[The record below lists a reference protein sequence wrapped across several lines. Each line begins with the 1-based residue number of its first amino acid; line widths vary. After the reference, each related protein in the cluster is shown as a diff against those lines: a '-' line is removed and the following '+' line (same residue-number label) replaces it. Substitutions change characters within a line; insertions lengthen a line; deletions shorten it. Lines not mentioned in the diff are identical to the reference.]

1 MPIRYRRKVSTTQ
14 KRFKQMTSVN
24 TDGLPPEMQARIAQI
39 IESAKQKANA
49 AALAAQAPAPETEP
63 EPAPVPKPNLMD
75 HTIALR
81 QEVATMSQ
89 QVAAIGQVTEA
100 VGQAVGQLYAMF
112 QQQTTPTDQGATYS
126 QAFQQQVRED
136 DY

>member
-1 MPIRYRRKVSTTQ
+1 MS
-14 KRFKQMTSVN
+14 SVN

-39 IESAKQKANA
+39 IEGAKQKANA
-49 AALAAQAPAPETEP
+49 VAAQQGPDAEYVAAPESP
-63 EPAPVPKPNLMD
+63 HQAAIAAPKAPNLMD

-81 QEVATMSQ
+81 QEVASLSQ
-89 QVAAIGQVTEA
+89 QVAAMGQVTEA

-112 QQQTTPTDQGATYS
+112 QSQTTPTDQGATYS
-126 QAFQQQVRED
+126 QAFQEQVRED

>member
-1 MPIRYRRKVSTTQ
+1 MS
-14 KRFKQMTSVN
+14 SVN

-39 IESAKQKANA
+39 IEGAKRKANA
-49 AALAAQAPAPETEP
+49 AMSAQATAPEPQPEP
-63 EPAPVPKPNLMD
+63 EPAPAPAPTPNLMD

-81 QEVATMSQ
+81 QEVAAMSQ

-112 QQQTTPTDQGATYS
+112 QQQTTPTDQGPTYS
-126 QAFQQQVRED
+126 ESFQQQVDVGD

>member
-1 MPIRYRRKVSTTQ
+1 MS
-14 KRFKQMTSVN
+14 SVN
-24 TDGLPPEMQARIAQI
+24 TDGLPPEMQERIAHI
-39 IESAKQKANA
+39 IEGAKQKANA
-49 AALAAQAPAPETEP
+49 AAAAQVSAAQPQPVP
-63 EPAPVPKPNLMD
+63 EPASAPKPPNLMD

-81 QEVATMSQ
+81 QEVAAMSQ

-112 QQQTTPTDQGATYS
+112 QSQTTPTDQGATYS
-126 QAFQQQVRED
+126 QAFQEQVRED

>member
-1 MPIRYRRKVSTTQ
+1 MS
-14 KRFKQMTSVN
+14 SVN

-39 IESAKQKANA
+39 IEGAKQKANA
-49 AALAAQAPAPETEP
+49 AMAAQAAAPEPQPEPVP

-81 QEVATMSQ
+81 QEVAAMSQ

-112 QQQTTPTDQGATYS
+112 QSQTTPTDQGATYS
-126 QAFQQQVRED
+126 QAFQEQVRED

>member
-1 MPIRYRRKVSTTQ
+1 MS
-14 KRFKQMTSVN
+14 SVN

-39 IESAKQKANA
+39 IEGAKQKANA
-49 AALAAQAPAPETEP
+49 AAAAQAAAPESQPQPAP

-81 QEVATMSQ
+81 QEVAAMSQ

-112 QQQTTPTDQGATYS
+112 HSQTTPTDQGPTYS
-126 QAFQQQVRED
+126 QAFQQ
-136 DY
+136 